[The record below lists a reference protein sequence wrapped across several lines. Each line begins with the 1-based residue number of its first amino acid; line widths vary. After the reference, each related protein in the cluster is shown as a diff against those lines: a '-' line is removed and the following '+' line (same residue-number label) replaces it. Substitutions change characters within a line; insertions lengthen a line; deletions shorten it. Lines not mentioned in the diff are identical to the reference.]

1 LRWNNKNH
9 NIYQYIMSLLGFDT
23 TGSATINGLTEINAN
38 NVFSDVLYYDAGTT
52 PVNVKTAIDGI
63 TVDVTA
69 LEADVL
75 ILQGQ
80 MTTAQGDI
88 NTLQSEMNTAQSDI
102 NTLQSE
108 MNTAQSDIIAL
119 YSITSVTAATVAGL
133 VISQA
138 AQDVT
143 IAAQG
148 ISIGVL
154 QGEMNDV
161 EADVAA
167 LEVKTTDQS
176 WGSLT
181 GTSFSTKVNVG
192 GGSGVVLNTGSA
204 SEFNSGLQSS
214 SVEPLTVSSALAIGA
229 TQTSGTLNIG
239 TLSTRSGDIN
249 IGTGASAKATVIGS
263 SASTN
268 AINGTTTIAGTANI
282 NTTSLSNTNI
292 GNGAAGGNFTVNA
305 AANSITGTT
314 NTLTSTGETEINC
327 VALDINASGATTL
340 DTLTF
345 NLTNTELLG
354 TAMTWTSNT
363 TGSDLILTN
372 PTAGAFS
379 IEAGVNQDL
388 SFKSTGTG
396 DTYFDSASDVY
407 INPVSVFQVIAGTG
421 VAITSTTGDLS
432 LYAVGVGANLNINGT
447 QIYMLG
453 ATDINQTGTAVT
465 RIGNATGTLAL
476 TGSTNT
482 VLGTTNIN
490 TTGTAATSIGNATG
504 ALALTGTTNTVLG
517 TTNINTTGTAATS
530 IGNATGAL
538 ALTGTTN
545 TVLGTTNINRTGTAA
560 TSIGNTTGALTLTGS
575 TYTCNT
581 TGNQTITSSAGDVAL
596 TGTDVSITTTGT
608 SVGEFV
614 VRANTNVDIATTT
627 GNIELFANT
636 TMLIKSGGTNTLEVN
651 GANKMVTTSS
661 TTTLTNTNITIN
673 PTTTLTNQIGGVDKL
688 SITSTTTTHT
698 NNSTF
703 NGDVLIQQTTYP
715 PTSTSAL
722 GYTNSATTFTDPMT
736 TAFISR
742 SNFSLPSKGV
752 WLIVCGYEWGT
763 NAANTVETKRI
774 TLSTTSGGTTPAAY
788 GLQYNEEIND
798 AAGAAGTRQF
808 GTIMGVVSSTAAL
821 TIYVNANS
829 SVASGANTE
838 LRTNVSWTRI
848 G

>member
-1 LRWNNKNH
+1 
-9 NIYQYIMSLLGFDT
+9 MSLLGFDT

-75 ILQGQ
+75 TLQGE
-80 MTTAQGDI
+80 MNTAQSEI

-108 MNTAQSDIIAL
+108 MNNAQSDINTLQSEMNTAQADIIAL
-119 YSITSVTAATVAGL
+119 GVTVGVTAVTVAAL
-133 VISQA
+133 VVSQA

-143 IAAQG
+143 IAAHTGQ
-148 ISIGVL
+148 ITVL

-192 GGSGVVLNTGSA
+192 GGSGVVLNTSAA
-204 SEFNSGLQSS
+204 SEFNSGLKSS
-214 SVEPLTVSSALAIGA
+214 SVEPLAVGSALAIGA

-268 AINGTTTIAGTANI
+268 TVNGTTTIAGTANI

-327 VALDINASGATTL
+327 VALDINASGALTI
-340 DTLTF
+340 DPLTF
-345 NLTNTELLG
+345 TMNATELIG
-354 TAMTWTSNT
+354 TAMTWQSNT
-363 TGSDLILTN
+363 TGQDLVLTN
-372 PTAGAFS
+372 PTAGSFS
-379 IEAGVNQDL
+379 VSAGNTQNL
-388 SFKSTGTG
+388 YFTTTGGGDFAIQSSG
-396 DTYFDSASDVY
+396 DTTTS
-407 INPVSVFQVIAGTG
+407 SVLQTTIAATTTMDLIAG
-421 VAITSTTGDLS
+421 STLTIDS
-432 LYAVGVGANLNINGT
+432 VTNRT
-447 QIYMLG
+447 
-453 ATDINQTGTAVT
+453 TA
-465 RIGNATGTLAL
+465 
-476 TGSTNT
+476 
-482 VLGTTNIN
+482 TTNIALQIAGN
-490 TTGTAATSIGNATG
+490 SKIDIVDAT
-504 ALALTGTTNTVLG
+504 V
-517 TTNINTTGTAATS
+517 
-530 IGNATGAL
+530 
-538 ALTGTTN
+538 
-545 TVLGTTNINRTGTAA
+545 
-560 TSIGNTTGALTLTGS
+560 
-575 TYTCNT
+575 
-581 TGNQTITSSAGDVAL
+581 
-596 TGTDVSITTTGT
+596 
-608 SVGEFV
+608 
-614 VRANTNVDIATTT
+614 
-627 GNIELFANT
+627 
-636 TMLIKSGGTNTLEVN
+636 
-651 GANKMVTTSS
+651 
-661 TTTLTNTNITIN
+661 TIN
-673 PTTTLTNQIGGVDKL
+673 PTTTIINQINGADKL
-688 SITSTTTTHT
+688 TITSTNVTINPLTTIINQINGTAKLTITSTTTTHD

-703 NGDVLIQQTTYP
+703 NGNVLIQQTTYP

-788 GLQYNEEIND
+788 GLQYNEQIND

>member
-1 LRWNNKNH
+1 
-9 NIYQYIMSLLGFDT
+9 MSLLGFDT

-192 GGSGVVLNTGSA
+192 GGSGVVLNTSAA

-388 SFKSTGTG
+388 NFKSTGTG

-530 IGNATGAL
+530 IGNA
-538 ALTGTTN
+538 
-545 TVLGTTNINRTGTAA
+545 
-560 TSIGNTTGALTLTGS
+560 TGALTLTGS

-838 LRTNVSWTRI
+838 LRTNVSWSRI